1 MPALVDK
8 VCASLPMVVDS
19 LMLVQRL
26 LSMALIDRILSS
38 VAVQVL
44 LTWDGLER
52 FLSEIA
58 PIRHRQCV
66 LRVVS
71 VQGFRRPIHLLQLRH
86 ISVGVVYA
94 LLSID
99 L

>member
-58 PIRHRQCV
+58 SIRHRQCV

-71 VQGFRRPIHLLQLRH
+71 VQGFCRPIHLLQLWH
-86 ISVGVVYA
+86 IGVGVVYA